1 MFFVDGVGGI
11 IMVDGR
17 LDREVKD
24 NYFISVLVKVGIVRL
39 LFVSTLVNIDIL
51 DRNDNF
57 LVFKNFSV

>member
-1 MFFVDGVGGI
+1 
-11 IMVDGR
+11 MVDGY

>member
-11 IMVDGR
+11 IMVDGY